1 MLDKSYYKNPH
12 TVNNCIASPLA
23 SSGIQETAIM
33 HSNQTIIKAAHKNLD
48 DIASLRKRGEHA
60 LRVRDM
66 ELYGIILWA
75 IRQPEPMAAFDRAL
89 GGAA

>member
-1 MLDKSYYKNPH
+1 MTIKSYHKNPH

-23 SSGIQETAIM
+23 SSGIQEMAIM
-33 HSNQTIIKAAHKNLD
+33 HSNQTIIKAAHQHLD
-48 DIASLRKRGEHA
+48 DIASLRKLGEHA

-75 IRQPEPMAAFDRAL
+75 IRQPDPLAAFDRAL
-89 GGAA
+89 GGTA